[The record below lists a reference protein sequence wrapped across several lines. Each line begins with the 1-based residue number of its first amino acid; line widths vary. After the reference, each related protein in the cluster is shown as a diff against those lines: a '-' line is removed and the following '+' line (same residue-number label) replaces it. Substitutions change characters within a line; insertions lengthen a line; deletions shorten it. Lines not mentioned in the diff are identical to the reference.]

1 MDPGDIPLKADMDD
15 DLCVRMLAESVILP
29 LVLLSV

>member
-15 DLCVRMLAESVILP
+15 DLCVRMPAESVILP
-29 LVLLSV
+29 RA